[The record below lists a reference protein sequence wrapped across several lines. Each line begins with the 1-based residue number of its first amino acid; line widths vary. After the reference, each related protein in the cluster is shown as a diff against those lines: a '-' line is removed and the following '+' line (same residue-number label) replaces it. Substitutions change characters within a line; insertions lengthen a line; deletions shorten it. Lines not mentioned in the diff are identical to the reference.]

1 MYYSWRVRVLSGRSL
16 VTIISWIGSF
26 LEVVGSITVTAL
38 LEVYGPVTHVNT
50 VTYAAIA
57 TISMD
62 VIVDDAPETLE
73 DLMRLPAAP
82 PLTVPRI
89 YRTAVGQ
96 SMPELVR
103 LLLFP

>member
-26 LEVVGSITVTAL
+26 LEVVGSITVAAL
-38 LEVYGPVTHVNT
+38 LEIYGPVTHVNT

-62 VIVDDAPETLE
+62 VIVDIINT
-73 DLMRLPAAP
+73 AA
-82 PLTVPRI
+82 LCYCLHRK
-89 YRTAVGQ
+89 RTG
-96 SMPELVR
+96 
-103 LLLFP
+103 FHK